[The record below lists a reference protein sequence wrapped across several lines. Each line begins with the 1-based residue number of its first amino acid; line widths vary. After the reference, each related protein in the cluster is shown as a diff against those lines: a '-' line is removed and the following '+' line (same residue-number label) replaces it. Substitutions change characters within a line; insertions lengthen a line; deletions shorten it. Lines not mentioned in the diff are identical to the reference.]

1 MKITQKN
8 KTQIKNFAF
17 SAKKILCSCTDEET
31 AFIWFSRI
39 TAVHYMKINGYIPEK
54 LVGLGF
60 DSLCRALSAYLPEFF
75 YETKAAHSSDA
86 IPLDHIMREIL
97 KIDNDVFIENPEVIG
112 EIYQHYISDQKEQA
126 FLLLQKNIR
135 ITKENLPAATQIFTP
150 RWLVRYLV
158 ENSLGVLL
166 GETESFDFYIKE
178 QGSLNAGFDPAKIK
192 LIDPAWAPQTCCC
205 ALLTFLWRLIKQ
217 SILRGRRGLYLNN
230 LSELILTK
238 RYIVFIFRPYDE
250 SALPRPDIFEKRLSI
265 IYAYCR
271 RMTVFSQAAT
281 AA

>member
-86 IPLDHIMREIL
+86 IPLDHIMREIS

-112 EIYQHYISDQKEQA
+112 EIYS
-126 FLLLQKNIR
+126 
-135 ITKENLPAATQIFTP
+135 ITYPTKKSRRF
-150 RWLVRYLV
+150 
-158 ENSLGVLL
+158 
-166 GETESFDFYIKE
+166 
-178 QGSLNAGFDPAKIK
+178 
-192 LIDPAWAPQTCCC
+192 CCC
-205 ALLTFLWRLIKQ
+205 KRTSESQKRICLPQRRFLPPGGLSDILWKTPWACCWGKRRALTF
-217 SILRGRRGLYLNN
+217 
-230 LSELILTK
+230 T
-238 RYIVFIFRPYDE
+238 
-250 SALPRPDIFEKRLSI
+250 
-265 IYAYCR
+265 
-271 RMTVFSQAAT
+271 
-281 AA
+281 